1 MVLKAHEL
9 GGRPSGT
16 GIGAGD
22 EEQNGQGLRLPH
34 ARVSL
39 LPMLS
44 SQEVEEDADVG
55 LLLGQDMEVM
65 DTE

>member
-1 MVLKAHEL
+1 
-9 GGRPSGT
+9 
-16 GIGAGD
+16 
-22 EEQNGQGLRLPH
+22 
-34 ARVSL
+34 
-39 LPMLS
+39 MLS

>member
-1 MVLKAHEL
+1 MD
-9 GGRPSGT
+9 
-16 GIGAGD
+16 D
-22 EEQNGQGLRLPH
+22 EEKNGQGLRLPH

-65 DTE
+65 DGQ